1 MAGSKLVIVTRQGL
15 LARSG
20 AEWAWTVCSADQRGW
35 SGTAPHWVTTQM
47 LRRRQPL
54 TAELRKRNARARLQ
68 KAGIPRDLMA
78 AYIRSPTT
86 LRTHTIGAEEK
97 TAVPRSRQIKHP
109 LPLFCVHRF
118 THRPSPFPKNGESGR
133 QFLVETSEQAIN
145 IPTPRARIRHNDRAG
160 AIA

>member
-68 KAGIPRDLMA
+68 KAGIPRDLLA
-78 AYIRSPTT
+78 AYIRSPNT
-86 LRTHTIGAEEK
+86 LRTHTIRAEEK
-97 TAVPRSRQIKHP
+97 TAVPRSARLSILSRCSASIALRIALLVFRRTEKAVVSSWLR
-109 LPLFCVHRF
+109 LP
-118 THRPSPFPKNGESGR
+118 SK
-133 QFLVETSEQAIN
+133 Q
-145 IPTPRARIRHNDRAG
+145 
-160 AIA
+160 